1 MCVRV
6 QGQELSVR
14 QLALLAFRDLV
25 LLKLHLEASLQN
37 AASVPPAVTHMLLVL
52 QVTHTHTHTVLSI
65 SCSIS
70 VLMSVCVSG
79 GP

>member
-37 AASVPPAVTHMLLVL
+37 AASVPPGVTHMLLVL
-52 QVTHTHTHTVLSI
+52 QVTHTHTQFCPSPAPSLS
-65 SCSIS
+65 
-70 VLMSVCVSG
+70 
-79 GP
+79 